1 MPSLCRVLKG
11 KTGTTAR
18 AWMTGMAAA
27 LLLAPALAAE
37 TPLASSTELANAQAI
52 YAKERSACLA
62 GTSQQERAACL
73 KEASAALA
81 EARRSRLGNA
91 EDAHALRR
99 NAVQRCDAVRPE
111 DREHCRR
118 KALGEGTVSGSAAAG
133 GVVKELVTPEP
144 AASVP
149 SR

>member
-1 MPSLCRVLKG
+1 MTSLCRVLKG
-11 KTGTTAR
+11 KTPTTAR
-18 AWMTGMAAA
+18 AWMTGMATA

-37 TPLASSTELANAQAI
+37 TSSASPELTHARTI
-52 YAKERSACLA
+52 YAKERSACLN

-91 EDAHALRR
+91 DDARALRR
-99 NAVQRCDAVRPE
+99 NAVRRCDAVPAE
-111 DREHCRR
+111 DRDPCRR
-118 KALGEGTVSGSAAAG
+118 MALGEGTVTGSAAAG
-133 GVVKELVTPEP
+133 GVIKELVSPEP

>member
-1 MPSLCRVLKG
+1 MPSLCSALKG
-11 KTGTTAR
+11 KTPATAR
-18 AWMTGMAAA
+18 AWLAGMAAA

-37 TPLASSTELANAQAI
+37 TPAASTELANAQAT
-52 YAKERSACLA
+52 YAKERSACLD

-73 KEASAALA
+73 KEAGAALA

-91 EDAHALRR
+91 EDARALRR
-99 NAVQRCDAVRPE
+99 NAVQRCDAVRAE
-111 DREHCRR
+111 DRDHCRR
-118 KALGEGTVSGSAAAG
+118 KALGDGTVSGSAAAG

>member
-1 MPSLCRVLKG
+1 MPSFCGLLKV
-11 KTGTTAR
+11 KIPTSMR
-18 AWMTGMAAA
+18 EWMTGMAAA

-37 TPLASSTELANAQAI
+37 TPLASTTELANAQAT

-62 GTSQQERAACL
+62 GTSQQERSACL
-73 KEASAALA
+73 KEAGAALA

-91 EDAHALRR
+91 ENARALRR
-99 NAVQRCDAVRPE
+99 NATQRCDAVRPE
-111 DREHCRR
+111 DQDSCRR
-118 KALGEGTVSGSAAAG
+118 MALGEGTVSGSAAAG

-144 AASVP
+144 AASAP